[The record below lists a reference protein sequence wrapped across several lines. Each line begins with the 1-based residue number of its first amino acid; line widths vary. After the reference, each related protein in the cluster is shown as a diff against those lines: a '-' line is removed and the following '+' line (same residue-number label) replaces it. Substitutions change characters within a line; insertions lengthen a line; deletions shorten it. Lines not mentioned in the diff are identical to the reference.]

1 MKKTI
6 LPIGLAIALVA
17 LFQSRS
23 DSETNLQDY
32 TIDGVHSA
40 VIFKVG
46 HLGVSYTW
54 GRFDSIEGTLKFR
67 DSGEGAAISVTVN
80 ADSIN
85 TGDAKRDGHLKSP
98 DFFSTK
104 EFPTIT
110 FKSTSWKKAGDGAYE
125 VTGDL
130 TLHGVT
136 KSVTIPVTKV
146 GEGKDPWGGFRVG
159 FDGAL
164 KIKRTDYGMNKMIG
178 AAGDEVTLH
187 IGIEGM
193 RKA

>member
-1 MKKTI
+1 MKNSI
-6 LPIGLAIALVA
+6 FPIGLAIALVV

-23 DSETNLQDY
+23 NSETELQEY
-32 TIDGVHSA
+32 KIDGIHSA
-40 VIFKVG
+40 VIFKVA

-54 GRFDSIEGTLKFR
+54 GRFDSIEGSLKFR
-67 DSGEGAAISVTVN
+67 DSGEGASINVTVK

-110 FKSTSWKKAGDGAYE
+110 FVSKSWKKTGDGAYE
-125 VTGDL
+125 VSGDL

-136 KSVTIPVTKV
+136 KLVTIPVTKV
-146 GEGKDPWGGFRVG
+146 GEGKDPWGGYRVG
-159 FDGAL
+159 FEGVL
-164 KIKRTDYGMNKMIG
+164 KIKRTDYGMNKMVG
-178 AAGDEVTLH
+178 PAGDEVTLH
-187 IGIEGM
+187 LGIEGM

>member
-1 MKKTI
+1 MKRT
-6 LPIGLAIALVA
+6 LYPLGLALALVA

-32 TIDGVHSA
+32 KIDGVHSA

-46 HLGVSYTW
+46 HLGISNTW

-67 DSGEGAAISVTVN
+67 DSGEGAAIDITVN

-85 TGDAKRDGHLKSP
+85 TGDAKRDGHLKGP

-110 FKSTSWKKAGDGAYE
+110 FKSKSWKKTGGATYD

-136 KSVTIPVTKV
+136 KSVTIPVSKV
-146 GEGKDPWGGFRVG
+146 GEGKDPWGGYRIG
-159 FDGAL
+159 FDGVL
-164 KIKRTDYGMNKMIG
+164 KFKRTDFGMNKMVG
-178 AAGDEVTLH
+178 PAGDEVTLH

>member
-1 MKKTI
+1 MKRTA
-6 LPIGLAIALVA
+6 LTLGLAIVLVG
-17 LFQSRS
+17 LFQTRS
-23 DSETNLQDY
+23 DSETNLTEY
-32 TIDGVHSA
+32 KIDGSHSA
-40 VIFKVG
+40 VIFKVA
-46 HLGVSYTW
+46 HLGVSHTW
-54 GRFDSIEGTLKFR
+54 GRFDSIEGSLKFR
-67 DSGEGAAISVTVN
+67 DSGEGASINVTVK

-85 TGDAKRDGHLKSP
+85 TGNAKRDGHLRSP

-110 FKSTSWKKAGDGAYE
+110 FASKSWKKTGDGTFA

-136 KSVTIPVTKV
+136 KSVTIAVTKV

-159 FDGAL
+159 FDGVL
-164 KIKRTDYGMNKMIG
+164 KIKRTEFGMTKMVG

-187 IGIEGM
+187 IAIEGM